1 MSSCLLMLLL
11 VLDERV
17 EEMKTRGFQNVD
29 RTRAAGQST
38 RDARLRPR
46 DSRNEERSRALRIK
60 PAVRAMNRWIDFVEQ
75 PTAAAAAAK
84 VSPSEDP
91 PPELQVIGL
100 A

>member
-38 RDARLRPR
+38 LDARLRLSSSRSARAR
-46 DSRNEERSRALRIK
+46 DIL
-60 PAVRAMNRWIDFVEQ
+60 
-75 PTAAAAAAK
+75 TA
-84 VSPSEDP
+84 SEKQL
-91 PPELQVIGL
+91 ETSH
-100 A
+100 